1 MKRCLASPLIFVV
14 MQLAGCTAGA
24 PPFERPPLPVAA
36 AYDTPTEPGDR
47 DAAAMDW
54 HDYFV
59 DPQLQALIA
68 QALQNNRDLRV
79 AAARVE
85 QARAAYGI
93 QQSATLP
100 SVTGQ
105 LGGTRAQLPAG
116 IDPLG
121 VPLQGTVYNVGLGV
135 ANWELDFWGRV
146 KQLQTAAL
154 ESYLSGGEAS
164 RAATLSLIGQVAN
177 NYLVLRELDDRLAL
191 ARQALQSRT
200 ETLRIFTRRVEV
212 GSSSRLQLTQVQT
225 LQTQAQA
232 LVAQLTQSRAAQMQV
247 MTLLIGATPNL
258 LDNPE
263 RAGVESPLGELRAGL
278 PSDLL
283 NNRPDIVAAEHQL
296 RAAHANVAAARAAFF
311 PRITLTALAGGV
323 STDLSSLFDSTSKAW
338 LLAPAIDLP
347 LFDGGRRDSN
357 LALNKARRDEAVAN
371 YEKTVQAAFRDV
383 NDALSARY
391 WLAQQV
397 TIAATALDVQSERA
411 RLSLLRFDAGSAAF
425 LEVLDAQRD
434 LLSAQQQLVQA
445 RRALLSSGVA
455 LYTALGGG
463 SLAKVADAD
472 MAAAPF
478 H

>member
-1 MKRCLASPLIFVV
+1 
-14 MQLAGCTAGA
+14 
-24 PPFERPPLPVAA
+24 
-36 AYDTPTEPGDR
+36 
-47 DAAAMDW
+47 
-54 HDYFV
+54 
-59 DPQLQALIA
+59 
-68 QALQNNRDLRV
+68 
-79 AAARVE
+79 
-85 QARAAYGI
+85 
-93 QQSATLP
+93 
-100 SVTGQ
+100 
-105 LGGTRAQLPAG
+105 
-116 IDPLG
+116 
-121 VPLQGTVYNVGLGV
+121 V

-177 NYLVLRELDDRLAL
+177 NYLVLCELDDRLAL

-247 MTLLIGATPNL
+247 MTLLIGATPKL
-258 LDNPE
+258 LDNPN
-263 RAGVESPLGELRAGL
+263 RTGIESPIGELRAGL

-283 NNRPDIVAAEHQL
+283 INRPDIAAAEHQL

-311 PRITLTALAGGV
+311 PRITLTALAGAA
-323 STDLSSLFDSTSKAW
+323 STDLNSLFDSSSKAW
-338 LLAPAIDLP
+338 LLVPAIDLP

-357 LALNKARRDEAVAN
+357 LALNQARRDEAVAN

-397 TIAATALDVQSERA
+397 TIAANALDVQNERA

-445 RRALLSSGVA
+445 RRALSSSRVA

-463 SLAKVADAD
+463 SLAQVAQADATP
-472 MAAAPF
+472 APF